1 MRQVG
6 YKLASTGRKAR
17 FELDQTTA
25 MGGATVALF
34 TYIVYH
40 FIYPLVSKGLLF

>member
-1 MRQVG
+1 MKHTS
-6 YKLASTGRKAR
+6 YKLANTSRKAR
-17 FELDQTTA
+17 FELDQTTV

-40 FIYPLVSKGLLF
+40 FIYPLISKGLLF